1 MIRTYVKEVYG
12 HRYMA
17 RFSLFSLRHRYEGNF
32 DEVFFS
38 GLPVVMTSPPQHSKS
53 VFTSPTQK
61 TETTPSSRVST
72 GGVRSTSRVSSSRKA
87 SSTPSL
93 PEATTDG
100 AKPLVESFEQTVSA
114 DNLSAKQVRMF

>member
-1 MIRTYVKEVYG
+1 
-12 HRYMA
+12 
-17 RFSLFSLRHRYEGNF
+17 
-32 DEVFFS
+32 
-38 GLPVVMTSPPQHSKS
+38 MTSPPQHSKS

-114 DNLSAKQVRMF
+114 DNLSAKPVRMF